1 MTKKEIRK
9 IASTKLNEGKKRQ
22 QVLTE
27 MAEETQAPVADIA
40 AVLRYT
46 PSRRTKK
53 KYQLVNSLLLTIL
66 ILTVILKFIIGI
78 PIVLENGIQWLP
90 LLFLVPLI
98 NILLCY
104 GVATYR
110 GRIYKWVAIYSA
122 ISLLKS
128 LPALLTNGVDFL
140 EAIDLVIVGLLIF
153 LGLYLNRKFAADY
166 KTKREY
172 YINDLGQRRGRDV
185 IFFND

>member
-9 IASTKLNEGKKRQ
+9 IATRKLNEGKKRQ

-27 MAEETQAPVADIA
+27 MTEETQAPVADIA
-40 AVLRYT
+40 GVLRYT

-53 KYQLVNSLLLTIL
+53 KYKLVNSLLLTIL
-66 ILTVILKFIIGI
+66 IVTVILKLAIGI
-78 PIVLENGIQWLP
+78 PIVLKNGIQWLP
-90 LLFLVPLI
+90 VLLLIPLV
-98 NILLCY
+98 NIILSY
-104 GVATYR
+104 GVATYK
-110 GRIYKWVAIYSA
+110 GHIYKWIAIYSA

-128 LPALLTNGVDFL
+128 LPAFFTDGLNFL
-140 EAIDLVIVGLLIF
+140 ETIDLVIIGLLIF
-153 LGLYLNRKFAADY
+153 LGLYLNRKFAAGY
-166 KTKREY
+166 KIKREY